1 MRLDPALVNLWLRAI
16 FAGAG
21 FDDVGQA
28 VPVAGGGGVLSV
40 VDLAEHGVIGFA
52 DGLGVRRPRP
62 LVADGALV
70 GSVTGC
76 SAF

>member
-1 MRLDPALVNLWLRAI
+1 LCTDGPVTSLVELSLAAEHRRGHGALYDSPNQGL
-16 FAGAG
+16 
-21 FDDVGQA
+21 
-28 VPVAGGGGVLSV
+28 LSV

>member
-1 MRLDPALVNLWLRAI
+1 MTPPCGVPSA
-16 FAGAG
+16 
-21 FDDVGQA
+21 VGNNPLSA
-28 VPVAGGGGVLSV
+28 SNTLLSV

>member
-1 MRLDPALVNLWLRAI
+1 V
-16 FAGAG
+16 
-21 FDDVGQA
+21 VGQG
-28 VPVAGGGGVLSV
+28 VAEAISASTVWRWLARELSV